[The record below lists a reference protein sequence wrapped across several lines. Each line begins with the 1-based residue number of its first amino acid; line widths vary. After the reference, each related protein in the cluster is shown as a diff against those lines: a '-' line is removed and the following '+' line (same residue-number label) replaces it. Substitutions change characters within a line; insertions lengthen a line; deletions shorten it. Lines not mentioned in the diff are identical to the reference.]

1 MDTPRLSRTNRG
13 ILRILSGIFAV
24 ALVLVSL
31 PYKVSAQ
38 EIIPDKIEIVRA
50 KVTDVISSRKETIGE
65 GFMEFRIQRISA
77 EILQGERRGEVVTF
91 DNDFSFMEVGN
102 RFYMRITTDPGSGVT
117 YYTVSD
123 FDRRAALGFFVG
135 LFALSVIAFGRW
147 QGVRSLVSLG
157 ISIGVIFWMLIPLLL
172 KGWSPVV
179 VATLAAT
186 AILFFAIFFTHGFNR
201 KSAIAFAGTVSAVIL
216 TGLLAGLAVWM
227 VHITGFVAEE
237 SVYLNWNTGGKLNF
251 TGLYLA
257 GIIIGMLGVLDDISI
272 TQVAVVRELYGVAS
286 HLTKREIFAS
296 AIRVGKEH
304 VGALVN
310 TLVLAYVGV
319 ALPAVMY
326 FATAQAPVAQLLNME
341 LFASEIIRTVIGSIG
356 LIMTVPITTYLA
368 VVFMKKFKGQKMTLD
383 ELDHGHSHIGHSH

>member
-1 MDTPRLSRTNRG
+1 MRLLKHVPK
-13 ILRILSGIFAV
+13 ILLAALIFASFGSI
-24 ALVLVSL
+24 A
-31 PYKVSAQ
+31 SAQ
-38 EIIPDKIEIVRA
+38 EMIPDKTEVVRA
-50 KVTDVISSRKETIGE
+50 KVVEILSNRSETIGD
-65 GFMEFRIQRISA
+65 GLIEFKIQKTRA
-77 EILQGERRGEVVTF
+77 EILQGDKKSEVVTF
-91 DNDFSFMEVGN
+91 DNDFSPMSAGD
-102 RFYMRITTDPGSGVT
+102 RFYLRITTDPGSGIT

-123 FDRRAALGFFVG
+123 IDRRGAIGFFIG
-135 LFALSVIAFGRW
+135 LFVLAVIAFGRW

-216 TGLLAGLAVWM
+216 TGLLAALAVWM
-227 VHITGFVAEE
+227 AHITGFAAEE

-251 TGLYLA
+251 AGLYLA

-326 FATAQAPVAQLLNME
+326 FATAKAPIGQLLNME

-368 VVFMKKFKGQKMTLD
+368 VVFMKKFKGQKVTLD
-383 ELDHGHSHIGHSH
+383 ELEHGHVHAGHHH